1 MPAHRHAQRLS
12 ASLPARRFA
21 ARASVPLG
29 ALAMALWL
37 AGCASSS
44 APVVANT
51 PGCLAD
57 VAVNR
62 LVADYNAR
70 KPAADLPTTLT
81 SADAK
86 CTRSKFQ
93 QRLAGQ
99 DGRLAGYKAGL
110 TNPAV
115 QKRFNTDQP
124 VWGALYTSMLVG
136 NFASVDAAFG
146 ARPLYEADLLVR
158 VKDAAINNAK
168 TPADVLASVDQVIP
182 FIELP
187 DLTVETP
194 AKLNGTALEAI
205 NVGARLGVR
214 GSPLMVPT
222 DAAGRAQLLDQL
234 RDMNVRLVDSEG
246 AALGGGNGSDVLGHP
261 LNAVVWLAGALKADG
276 LSLKPGQLISLG
288 SFSALLPPKSG
299 LRATVHYDGVPGL
312 QPVTVSFR

>member
-1 MPAHRHAQRLS
+1 MTARRPAQRLS
-12 ASLPARRFA
+12 AGSPARRIT
-21 ARASVPLG
+21 ARAPAALG
-29 ALAMALWL
+29 VLAAALWL
-37 AGCASSS
+37 AGCASRS

-51 PGCLAD
+51 PGCLDD

-62 LVADYNAR
+62 LLADYNAR
-70 KPAADLPTTLT
+70 KPAADLPATLT

-124 VWGALYTSMLVG
+124 VWGALYTSMLMG

-158 VKDAAINNAK
+158 VKHAAINNAQ
-168 TPADVLASVDQVIP
+168 TPADVLDNVDQIIP

-194 AKLNGTALEAI
+194 AKLNGTALAAI

-246 AALGGGNGSDVLGHP
+246 AVLGGGKGSDVLGHP